1 MSGGGAVP
9 KPPDYVGQAET
20 QGQYNIKAAQEQARL
35 NNVNT
40 NNPYGSTKFTEDP
53 RTHQWTS
60 NTTLND
66 GQQSLLDTQQA
77 NQLTGNN
84 LAANALTKYGQ
95 QAGQGVNTSGYNPR
109 TTSVAPSSFQTQPQS
124 AGVQTTSL
132 DTGSLAPRQSANY
145 QGSLDLNG
153 LASLPGVNDYS
164 ADRQKVE
171 DTIYGMQA
179 KKLDPQYQQQ
189 EDAMRTRLLNSGV
202 REGSQAWNQQWND
215 FNQSRTAAYGDAR
228 DRSILDAG
236 QEQSRMLNDALGI
249 RNQQFGER
257 STAGNFAN
265 NASQLT
271 NTQGL
276 SARDQDY
283 GEMLNSANFGNSASA
298 QQLQAEL
305 AKMGFFNDT
314 QGKSFDQSMQNA
326 DLGNSQRDAQFGED
340 TAQHSM
346 SMQELMQMI
355 GMTQGPSAAAVGPG
369 GSGGGGG
376 GQGIAPVDLTGATQ
390 SQYQAQLDQYNN
402 NQAAKNSNT
411 QAAGG
416 IVSAALIAY

>member
-9 KPPDYVGQAET
+9 KPPDYVGQAEI

-40 NNPYGSTKFTEDP
+40 NNPYGSTSFTENP

-124 AGVQTTSL
+124 AGVQSTSL

-171 DTIYGMQA
+171 DTIYGMQT

-236 QEQSRMLNDALGI
+236 QEQSRMLNDTLGI

-276 SARDQDY
+276 NARDQDY

-314 QGKSFDQSMQNA
+314 QGKSFDQSVQNA

-340 TAQHSM
+340 TAQRTM
-346 SMQELMQMI
+346 NMQELMQMI

-369 GSGGGGG
+369 GSGGGG

>member
-9 KPPDYVGQAET
+9 QPPNYALQAAV
-20 QGQYNIKAAQEQARL
+20 QGEYNIKAAQEQARL

-40 NNPYGSTKFTEDP
+40 TNPYGSTTFKEDP
-53 RTHQWTS
+53 TTHRWTS

-77 NQLTGNN
+77 NQLTGNK
-84 LAANALTKYGQ
+84 LAGNALTSYGM
-95 QAGQGVNTSGYNPR
+95 QAGQGINTSGYNPR
-109 TTSVAPSSFQTQPQS
+109 TTSITPSQFQTTPTS

-171 DTIYGMQA
+171 DTLYKEQS
-179 KKLDPQYQQQ
+179 KTLDPQYQQQ
-189 EDAMRTRLLNSGV
+189 EDAMRNRLLNSGV

-215 FNQSRTAAYGDAR
+215 FNQSRTSAYGDAR
-228 DRSILDAG
+228 DRAILNAG
-236 QEQSRMLNDALGI
+236 QEQSRMLNDAMGI

-257 STAGNFAN
+257 TTAGNFAN
-265 NASQLT
+265 DAASRT

-276 SARDQDY
+276 QSRDQDY

-305 AKMGFFNDT
+305 AKMGFFNDA
-314 QGKSFDQSMQNA
+314 QGKGFDQSMQNA
-326 DLGNSQRDAQFGED
+326 NLGNSQRDAQFGED

-346 SMQELMQMI
+346 NMQELMQMI

-376 GQGIAPVDLTGATQ
+376 GQGIAPVDINGATQ
-390 SQYQAQLDQYNN
+390 NQYNAQLDQYNS
-402 NQAAKNSNT
+402 NQARNNSNT
-411 QAAGG
+411 QAAAG